1 MNPRK
6 LALLPA
12 PLLLLAACASGPKDP
27 SGFLGDYSKL
37 RQDENFKSDWVW
49 LKPGVDLRDYD
60 RVMID
65 PVLVLTAKGS
75 KAETL
80 GPEVLSKVSQAF
92 TETLRETI
100 DPYYSLASKPG
111 PNVLRVRVA
120 ITDVA
125 KASGGKPGD
134 PDYSVGS
141 AAMEAEILDSVTGER
156 QAAAIDRIE
165 GSQAG
170 TDVPREWVHV
180 KGAFVEWSNR
190 LLDFLDSY
198 HD

>member
-1 MNPRK
+1 MANRW
-6 LALLPA
+6 LLLPA
-12 PLLLLAACASGPKDP
+12 LLAAACASGPKDA
-27 SGFLGDYSKL
+27 SGFLKDYSKL
-37 RQDENFKSDWVW
+37 RRDRQYKADWVW
-49 LKPGVDLRDYD
+49 LKPGIDLRDYD

-65 PVLVLTAKGS
+65 PVVVMPGKGS
-75 KAETL
+75 KAGEL
-80 GPEVLSKVSQAF
+80 GPEVLKKVAEAF

-100 DPYYSLASKPG
+100 DPYYSVAPAPG
-111 PNVLRVRVA
+111 PHVLRVRVA

-125 KASGGKPGD
+125 KAAGGKPGD

-141 AAMEAEILDSVTGER
+141 AAMEAEILDSLTGER

-170 TDVPREWVHV
+170 ADVPREWVHV

-190 LLDFLDSY
+190 LLDFLDAHRS
-198 HD
+198 

>member
-1 MNPRK
+1 MTLRN
-6 LALLPA
+6 LLLPA
-12 PLLLLAACASGPKDP
+12 PLLLLAACASGPKHT
-27 SGFLGDYSKL
+27 SGFLGDTSKL
-37 RQDENFKSDWVW
+37 RQDRQYKSDWVW

-60 RVMID
+60 RVIID
-65 PVLVLTAKGS
+65 PVVVMPLRGS
-75 KAETL
+75 QAQEL
-80 GPEVLSKVSQAF
+80 GPEVLKKVAAAF

-100 DPYYSLASKPG
+100 DPYYSLAPKAA

-125 KASGGKPGD
+125 KATGGKPGD
-134 PDYSVGS
+134 PGYTVGS